1 MTQQSNKQSNNRSP
15 VGAADMVDV
24 QNQTDARNIPLNKVG
39 IADLRYPITV
49 LDKANK
55 QQQTVGTINLSVN
68 LPHEYRGTHL
78 SRFVEALCAHHE
90 KIGVGEIADILT
102 DIKRRLNSAEAHI
115 EIYFPY
121 FINRAA
127 PSSGAEALMEYTCG
141 FEASYQGEL
150 DFVLMVE
157 VPVTTLCPC
166 SKEISDRGAHNQR
179 TNVTVRCRFTDFV
192 WLEDIIEIVES
203 CASSPLYALLKRE
216 DEKAVTEYAFDNPRF
231 VEDVVREVAL
241 KLNRLAEVTAYQVQ
255 ARSFESIHNH
265 NAVALVEKDWRS

>member
-1 MTQQSNKQSNNRSP
+1 MSEQSKQKSP
-15 VGAADMVDV
+15 ADVVAMPDV
-24 QNQTDARNIPLNKVG
+24 QNEADARKIPLNKVG

-102 DIKRRLNSAEAHI
+102 DIKRRLKSAEAHI
-115 EIYFPY
+115 EIYFPF

-127 PSSGAEALMEYTCG
+127 PASGAEALMEYTCG
-141 FEASYQGEL
+141 FEASFRDEL
-150 DFVLMVE
+150 DFVLFVE
-157 VPVTTLCPC
+157 VPVATLCPC
-166 SKEISDRGAHNQR
+166 SKEISERGAHNQR
-179 TNVTVRCRFTDFV
+179 TNVTVRCRFSDFV
-192 WLEDIIEIVES
+192 WLEDLIDVVES
-203 CASSPLYALLKRE
+203 CASSPVFALLKRE
-216 DEKAVTEYAFDNPRF
+216 DEKAVTETAFDNPRF

-241 KLNRLAEVTAYQVQ
+241 KLNQLAEINSYQIQ
-255 ARSFESIHNH
+255 AKSFESIHNH
-265 NAVALVEKDWRS
+265 NAVALVEKDWSA